1 MDSAL
6 NPLKGCLTLCS
17 NTMSTGGQTCTWDWP
32 PWASTCPSPTC
43 REPSVLPW
51 LLGSRAPPL
60 AIQALICLWSRR
72 SSWCTLGIPVYPMK
86 EDVERA
92 RMTFPS
98 LMTDNMSLVFSATR
112 PCWPSSARTEC
123 SSVPS
128 KTSKWCSK
136 RGFSLLMNKK
146 KKHRPFPKTYG
157 MFHLFTIKA
166 QVSLSSAS
174 GLL

>member
-1 MDSAL
+1 ML
-6 NPLKGCLTLCS
+6 QTL
-17 NTMSTGGQTCTWDWP
+17 TMSAGGQTCTWDWP

-43 REPSVLPW
+43 RELSVLPW

-92 RMTFPS
+92 QMTFPS
-98 LMTDNMSLVFSATR
+98 LMTDDMSLAFSATR
-112 PCWPSSARTEC
+112 PCWLSFARREC

-128 KTSKWCSK
+128 KTSKWCCVCCK
-136 RGFSLLMNKK
+136 KEFFSLKK
-146 KKHRPFPKTYG
+146 YRPFPKIYG
-157 MFHLFTIKA
+157 MFHIFTIKA
-166 QVSLSSAS
+166 QVSVSSAS
-174 GLL
+174 SLL